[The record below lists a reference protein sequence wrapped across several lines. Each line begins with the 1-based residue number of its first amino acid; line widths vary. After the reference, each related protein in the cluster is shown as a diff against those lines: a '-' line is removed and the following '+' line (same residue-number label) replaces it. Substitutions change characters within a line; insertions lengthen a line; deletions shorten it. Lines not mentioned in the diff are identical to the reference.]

1 MNELT
6 PLMGS
11 LFGEMN
17 LVEAKSESVIAL
29 LSTMTDEQV
38 KMTYCYA
45 QEVGK
50 AAWRVECAAN
60 AEILK
65 RVQARAWQRNGDGVV
80 ATLAS
85 VAYDL
90 GVSPQTLYRDAQI
103 HKTFFEN
110 KNILGAENVLQDKW
124 FYAEA
129 LRASDPLAAIEAI
142 AVKKAD
148 NPFYSTRDAK
158 WDITRDL
165 PPSAEIP
172 PLVFESRTINLPS
185 GVTEKDAHI
194 VLSALASVS
203 IEAGPGRIEK
213 AVKVLAGETTNIHVS
228 DDSYEWYTPAEYL
241 QAARSVM
248 GSIDL
253 DPASSHH
260 AQEMVQAGAFFSRA
274 DDGLVQEWRGT
285 VWLNPPYS
293 SPEVD
298 NFMDKLVQEYQSGH
312 VSKAIAL
319 TNNSTDTRW
328 FHRAASASS
337 AMCFT
342 KGRIG
347 FWKPEAA
354 PLAARQGQVFFYM
367 GDSPEQF
374 AHLFAPFGLVV
385 LPYPAA

>member
-1 MNELT
+1 MQTLDLQYQDHAPLDYPGVNFT
-6 PLMGS
+6 PVGLILPEG
-11 LFGEMN
+11 LPFARWQGIVETLPKIGDAVKWAIGDALHFGERKYG
-17 LVEAKSESVIAL
+17 ETYQQAL
-29 LSTMTDEQV
+29 DT
-38 KMTYCYA
+38 
-45 QEVGK
+45 G
-50 AAWRVECAAN
+50 
-60 AEILK
+60 
-65 RVQARAWQRNGDGVV
+65 
-80 ATLAS
+80 
-85 VAYDL
+85 L
-90 GVSPQTLYRDAQI
+90 GEYQTLRNLTYVAARFPLSRRRDNVKWWVYSEVTSLPDNQQEA
-103 HKTFFEN
+103 
-110 KNILGAENVLQDKW
+110 ILD
-124 FYAEA
+124 YAAACQPSREE
-129 LRASDPLAAIEAI
+129 LRAKL
-142 AVKKAD
+142 
-148 NPFYSTRDAK
+148 R
-158 WDITRDL
+158 
-165 PPSAEIP
+165 PSAEIP
-172 PLVFESRTINLPS
+172 PLLFEARTINLPL

-203 IEAGPGRIEK
+203 IEAGSGRIEK

-312 VSKAIAL
+312 VSEAIAL